1 MLSFFQLDDAQ
12 KSHQKLLKNKS
23 SLENDIEIKRSTILI
38 DKEECF
44 EKRKDFQRAC
54 FDAKML
60 IEI

>member
-1 MLSFFQLDDAQ
+1 MLSLFQLDDAE

-23 SLENDIEIKRSTILI
+23 SLENDIEIKRNTMLI
-38 DKEECF
+38 DKGECF
-44 EKRKDFQRAC
+44 EKRQDFQRAC